1 MTGDGGATPPWIERA
16 ASLVRY
22 REEAI
27 SFISRASANLP
38 ADAED
43 AEAVCLL
50 WEEADGL
57 DRKVSEHFTALNAG
71 LLDGRGQI
79 DVTRGADI
87 PHQSGAQ
94 GLLVYQC
101 TWALS
106 WDDDRDILVVL
117 AIEPRSKR
125 FSAWVAVAGAEAITL
140 SVPINDIGLEDA
152 LAVAYYRAATR
163 THKG

>member
-1 MTGDGGATPPWIERA
+1 MTRDDGGPSRWIERA
-16 ASLVRY
+16 DSLVRY

-27 SFISRASANLP
+27 SFITRASADLP

-57 DRKVSEHFTALNAG
+57 DRKVSEHFCAMNQS
-71 LLDGRGQI
+71 LLHGRGQI
-79 DVTRGADI
+79 GVTRGADMSQR
-87 PHQSGAQ
+87 PGVQ

-101 TWALS
+101 TWAVK
-106 WDDDRDILVVL
+106 WDDDREISVVL

-125 FSAWVAVAGAEAITL
+125 FSAWVAAAGAEAIPL
-140 SVPINDIGLEDA
+140 SVPIDNTVLEDA

-163 THKG
+163 NTGG